1 VEFSN
6 LIILLGETRQLYLFL
21 HLKVLIEYFM
31 IPYDYLHCMVKEKR
45 LTLVHIVYIFVTL
58 SEERMLNQV

>member
-1 VEFSN
+1 
-6 LIILLGETRQLYLFL
+6 
-21 HLKVLIEYFM
+21 M
-31 IPYDYLHCMVKEKR
+31 IPCGYLHSMVKEKR